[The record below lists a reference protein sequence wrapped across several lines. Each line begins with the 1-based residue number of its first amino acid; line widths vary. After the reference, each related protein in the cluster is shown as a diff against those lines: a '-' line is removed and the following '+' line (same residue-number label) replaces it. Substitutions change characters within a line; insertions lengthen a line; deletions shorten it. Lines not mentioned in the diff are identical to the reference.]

1 MWTVFARRVLP
12 QRVLLRWLAVGLV
25 AGCGDPPARVALVP
39 VAETCGRPAGATSIR
54 VIAYGPTGEATRA
67 VAPGELLDV
76 ADFRADT
83 EQLGVEVVIGGG
95 ATGAV
100 GKTAPLVFG
109 ELPDGAVLPVFMAP
123 PGGFCPTVTP
133 MTEPRVAP
141 LVARAGDGALIVGG
155 RDAGGRD
162 LATAELYDPATGTF
176 TPLEVPAV
184 LAENGF
190 AGTALAT
197 LPDGRVA
204 ISGGPQPVITLFD
217 PVTRRF
223 GASVLIEGRAFHAT
237 IATAADE
244 LLLAGGCRNVEAGAC
259 AGLVR
264 NSSARFDVAALAS
277 PIAGPTLRA
286 GRLGARMFD
295 VGPLATGAGGLVI
308 AGGVAP
314 PAATDPSAADVL
326 TLTTDATPVTG
337 TLAEAALLDG
347 GAVLTAFG
355 PPGGPLSG
363 AAAVIVPGVV
373 TARSIASAPAQDGV
387 RLIQLEDGRVI
398 GLGGDPLGRVLVY
411 DPTVDRWTQTT
422 PAEAEPGA
430 PAPGALTA
438 PSLLRLADGSVLV
451 VGGMPTEEAWIYR
464 PELTG
469 PATGSVTVVPGGQTR
484 AVLTAP
490 DPATVT
496 RTPDWRLTV
505 PQAGAP
511 QAGAPL
517 ARALAGGPRMSAGS
531 VRATVRVRAGA
542 VALLARHVGAGEVV
556 VAELTPG
563 APARLVIHA
572 DGAARVACSGA
583 LVPALDPATAVT
595 LRLTIDGDTARLAL
609 GDDELVGCDVGPGAR
624 GAWGVAALGAGAV
637 VTVDTLTIARVTR

>member
-1 MWTVFARRVLP
+1 MWTVFARRVLLR
-12 QRVLLRWLAVGLV
+12 RVLLCGLTSGLV

-39 VAETCGRPAGATSIR
+39 VAQACGRPAGATSIR
-54 VIAYGPTGEATRA
+54 VIAYGPAGEDTRA

-83 EQLGVEVVIGGG
+83 EQLGVEVTIGGG

-123 PGGFCPTVTP
+123 PDGFCPTVTP

-155 RDAGGRD
+155 RDVDGRD

-223 GASVLIEGRAFHAT
+223 GASVLIEGRAFHAA
-237 IATAADE
+237 IATASDE

-264 NSSARFDVAALAS
+264 NSSARFDVAALGS
-277 PIAGPTLRA
+277 PIAGPTLRV
-286 GRLGARMFD
+286 GRLGARLFD
-295 VGPLATGAGGLVI
+295 VGPLATGARGLVV

-314 PAATDPSAADVL
+314 LAATDPTAADVL

-337 TLAEAALLDG
+337 TLAEAAPLDG

-355 PPGGPLSG
+355 PSGGPVSG
-363 AAAVIVPGVV
+363 AAAVIVPGVA
-373 TARSIASAPAQDGV
+373 TARPIASAPARAGV

-411 DPTVDRWTQTT
+411 DPTVDRWTLAT
-422 PAEAEPGA
+422 PTEAEPGA
-430 PAPGALTA
+430 PAPGVLTA

-451 VGGMPTEEAWIYR
+451 VGGAPTAEAWIYR

-469 PATGSVTVVPGGQTR
+469 PATGSVTVVPGGATR

-496 RTPDWRLTV
+496 RDPDWRLT
-505 PQAGAP
+505 AP
-511 QAGAPL
+511 PAGAPL

-542 VALLARHVGAGEVV
+542 AALLARHVGVGEMV

-563 APARLVIHA
+563 APARLVVHA
-572 DGAARVACSGA
+572 GGVERVACSGTW
-583 LVPALDPATAVT
+583 VPALDPATAVT
-595 LRLTIDGDTARLAL
+595 LRLTIEGDTARLAL
-609 GDDELVGCDVGPGAR
+609 DDDELVGCDVGPGAR
-624 GAWGVAALGAGAV
+624 GAWGVAALGAGAE
-637 VTVDTLTIARVTR
+637 VTVDTITVARVTR